1 MTENDTRS
9 PAVRSVERYIEFWN
23 ASRPEDQ
30 LELATAT
37 FSDQVAYYAPV
48 GVMRGVGELIGFRN
62 QFAEH
67 SPGYEFRP
75 RSEPEAHHDRARLQW
90 ELLVSGTSFATGTD
104 VLELDPDGHIVAV
117 TGFLDRAPEGFA
129 HADH

>member
-1 MTENDTRS
+1 MTENITPN
-9 PAVRSVERYIEFWN
+9 PAKQSVERYVEFWN
-23 ASRPEDQ
+23 AASPDEQLHLAATTFADQ
-30 LELATAT
+30 I
-37 FSDQVAYYAPV
+37 AYYAPI
-48 GVMRGVGELIGFRN
+48 GVMRGVDELIGFRN

-67 SPGYEFRP
+67 SPGYVFRP
-75 RSEPEAHHDRARLQW
+75 RSEPETHNDRARLQW

-104 VLELDPDGHIVAV
+104 VLELDRDGHITAI

>member
-1 MTENDTRS
+1 MST
-9 PAVRSVERYIEFWN
+9 VERYIEFWN
-23 ASRPEDQ
+23 AATPETQ
-30 LELATAT
+30 QELAAAT
-37 FSDQVAYYAPV
+37 FAENVTYYAPV

-67 SPGYEFRP
+67 SPGYVFRT
-75 RSEPEAHHDRARLQW
+75 RSKPQEHHDRARLQW

-104 VLELDPDGHIVAV
+104 VLELGEDGRVVAV
-117 TGFLDRAPEGFA
+117 SGFLDRAPEGFD